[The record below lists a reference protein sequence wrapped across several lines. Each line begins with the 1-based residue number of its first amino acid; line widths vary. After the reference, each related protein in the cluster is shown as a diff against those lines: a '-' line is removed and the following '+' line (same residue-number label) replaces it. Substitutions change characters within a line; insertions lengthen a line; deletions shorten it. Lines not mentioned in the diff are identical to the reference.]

1 MERQSHL
8 VTITDQRFFC
18 YPESVGMFSNT
29 PKHSVTRE
37 KGALNN
43 FNIHFVAA
51 GKGYVEMEGAVYE
64 LEEGDAFLYFPLQEQ
79 RYYSS
84 TSEPWDIRWVHFY
97 GSSSLTDY
105 MLGRGFQDH
114 RIWTL
119 RQPEG
124 WKKAHLDLLT
134 EAENHKMLNPT
145 ILSTLTYAV
154 ITEFVHQAEAHTKSR
169 TGRSTD
175 RITKLLP
182 KIQKEAASPF
192 ILEHWAEEAGVS
204 VHYFCKL
211 FKKAMQ
217 MTPMDFITQ
226 CRIQMAKQAL
236 LEHTERTI
244 GQIASET
251 GYPSASYFNRR
262 FLEHEGM
269 TPTEYR
275 RLFGK

>member
-43 FNIHFVAA
+43 FNIHYVAA

-192 ILEHWAEEAGVS
+192 ILENWAEEAGVS